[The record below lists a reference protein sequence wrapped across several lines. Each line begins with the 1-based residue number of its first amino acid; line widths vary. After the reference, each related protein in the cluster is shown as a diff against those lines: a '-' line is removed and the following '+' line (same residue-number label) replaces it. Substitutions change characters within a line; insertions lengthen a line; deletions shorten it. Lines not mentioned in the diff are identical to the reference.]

1 MKKEKFNKFKLLT
14 TFFVLVF
21 SVVFISGLV
30 FAACEDVCLDF
41 DGDGYGSPASAVCDF
56 PALDCDDFNPLVT
69 FGVPELCFN
78 AFDDDCDGLA
88 DCNDADCVGSPFCVI
103 VGACNNNIICEP
115 GEDCNNCPGDCGACP
130 VTCPNGFCDL
140 TCNEC
145 VTCPADCMG
154 NVGCCGV
161 GGCNTAIG
169 ECSSCVLDCNAIAT
183 NACCGNGFCDLIIGE
198 NALLCPGDCNCVDL
212 DIDGYD
218 TCAPGAPGALD
229 AFPVD
234 CDDNIFSCGANCFP
248 GNLEIC
254 DGYDNNCN
262 GTNDDGVGMNE
273 ENCSFLCPV
282 FYDYNAARVGNF
294 SCCGD
299 DGGEGNPYEAA
310 ESFFCGDGNDNDCD
324 GDIDMADS
332 GCSGLCS
339 TDNEREWPNIL
350 EPGDCN
356 QCNDLLSEDND
367 GDQGADWP
375 MADMCD
381 ADCQLDGALVTIT
394 VPFLNYEVNETSCN
408 DIYDNDCDGNI
419 NCNDSDCAINPI
431 CACSDG
437 TARNSCSVISGAPW
451 YCNGAGNLVEG
462 CGGAANCGCAG
473 AWVCGPFNTF
483 CCDNTCNGV
492 CAPIGCD
499 VASDPDCGCLGGDG
513 CCGISCGAL
522 DPDCPPGCVPDGCN
536 GNCPAGCNVAQDAD
550 CGCQNANA
558 CCGIGCNNTNDNDCA
573 AGCVPDGCNGN
584 CPAGCN
590 VAQDADCGCQ
600 NANACCGIGCNN
612 TNDNDCAA
620 GCVPDGCNGNCPAG
634 CNVAQDAD
642 CGCQNANACC
652 GIGCNNTNDN
662 DCAAG
667 CVPDGC
673 NGNCPAGCNVAQ
685 DADCGCQNANACC
698 GIGCNNT
705 NDNDCG
711 LGACVFPFTF
721 PCAL

>member
-130 VTCPNGFCDL
+130 VTCPN
-140 TCNEC
+140 
-145 VTCPADCMG
+145 
-154 NVGCCGV
+154 
-161 GGCNTAIG
+161 
-169 ECSSCVLDCNAIAT
+169 
-183 NACCGNGFCDLIIGE
+183 ACCGNGFCDLIIGE

-229 AFPVD
+229 SFPVD

-254 DGYDNNCN
+254 DGYDN
-262 GTNDDGVGMNE
+262 
-273 ENCSFLCPV
+273 
-282 FYDYNAARVGNF
+282 NAARVGNF

-492 CAPIGCD
+492 CAP
-499 VASDPDCGCLGGDG
+499 
-513 CCGISCGAL
+513 
-522 DPDCPPGCVPDGCN
+522 
-536 GNCPAGCNVAQDAD
+536 
-550 CGCQNANA
+550 
-558 CCGIGCNNTNDNDCA
+558 
-573 AGCVPDGCNGN
+573 
-584 CPAGCN
+584 
-590 VAQDADCGCQ
+590 
-600 NANACCGIGCNN
+600 
-612 TNDNDCAA
+612 
-620 GCVPDGCNGNCPAG
+620 
-634 CNVAQDAD
+634 
-642 CGCQNANACC
+642 
-652 GIGCNNTNDN
+652 
-662 DCAAG
+662 
-667 CVPDGC
+667 
-673 NGNCPAGCNVAQ
+673 
-685 DADCGCQNANACC
+685 
-698 GIGCNNT
+698 
-705 NDNDCG
+705 
-711 LGACVFPFTF
+711 
-721 PCAL
+721 

>member
-103 VGACNNNIICEP
+103 VGA
-115 GEDCNNCPGDCGACP
+115 
-130 VTCPNGFCDL
+130 
-140 TCNEC
+140 
-145 VTCPADCMG
+145 
-154 NVGCCGV
+154 
-161 GGCNTAIG
+161 
-169 ECSSCVLDCNAIAT
+169 
-183 NACCGNGFCDLIIGE
+183 
-198 NALLCPGDCNCVDL
+198 
-212 DIDGYD
+212 
-218 TCAPGAPGALD
+218 
-229 AFPVD
+229 

-462 CGGAANCGCAG
+462 CG
-473 AWVCGPFNTF
+473 
-483 CCDNTCNGV
+483 
-492 CAPIGCD
+492 
-499 VASDPDCGCLGGDG
+499 
-513 CCGISCGAL
+513 
-522 DPDCPPGCVPDGCN
+522 
-536 GNCPAGCNVAQDAD
+536 
-550 CGCQNANA
+550 
-558 CCGIGCNNTNDNDCA
+558 
-573 AGCVPDGCNGN
+573 
-584 CPAGCN
+584 
-590 VAQDADCGCQ
+590 CQ